1 MTRGALYEDSV
12 EQGKRGRAS
21 VDKERTKGTLNKD
34 PVEQGKRRRAPVDKE
49 RTKDTLNEDP
59 VGSTECTLNKKNA
72 EKTEKKRNNSIELL
86 RFLFTAVIIFF
97 HINLDLWDQD
107 KVIAVIRGVPVTFF
121 MHGNLAVEFFFLVTG
136 YLLARS
142 VHKKI
147 QEDKER
153 PGTAASLPRETLQ
166 FIVHKAKAV
175 LPCYLAA
182 CALTPAA
189 RLIAGKKL
197 GLSYFLKRLPSLF
210 FLQRLGLGRPFIGC
224 TWYLSSL
231 FIALPF
237 VYPLCRKYYR
247 AYTRVVS
254 PLLCAVLL
262 WSIISLT
269 GSLGDIDDWFFF
281 TYKTNIRAFAEISM
295 GTTAYELS
303 RFIRGRVHSLP
314 SRAVLTFTA
323 LACLALSI
331 MYMCSAADG
340 IYGLPVFYLLFFLI
354 AITFSGEGLISRAD
368 IFRSSFFTWLGS
380 VSLPMYVTQTLLR
393 MVVPCVFG
401 KCSQWTQ
408 CFLIYAGTLF
418 LAAGLLTAV
427 SYVKSRSLPVS
438 VYMPRRH
445 ATE

>member
-1 MTRGALYEDSV
+1 MNTD
-12 EQGKRGRAS
+12 
-21 VDKERTKGTLNKD
+21 TM
-34 PVEQGKRRRAPVDKE
+34 E
-49 RTKDTLNEDP
+49 RTKDTLGEEP
-59 VGSTECTLNKKNA
+59 SERIMK
-72 EKTEKKRNNSIELL
+72 EKRNNSIELL
-86 RFLFTAVIIFF
+86 RFLFTAIIIFF
-97 HINLDLWDQD
+97 HVNLDLWDQN

-121 MHGNLAVEFFFLVTG
+121 EHGNLGVEFFFLVTG

-147 QEDKER
+147 QEDKAH
-153 PGTAASLPRETLQ
+153 PGMNVNLSQETLQ

-175 LPCYLAA
+175 FPCYLAA
-182 CALTPAA
+182 CAMTPLV
-189 RLIAGKKL
+189 RLIVGKNL
-197 GLSYFLKRLPSLF
+197 GFSYFLKRLPSLL

-247 AYTRVVS
+247 TYTRVVS

-295 GTTAYELS
+295 GTTAFELS
-303 RFIRGRVHSLP
+303 RLIRGRVHSLP
-314 SRAVLTFTA
+314 ARAALTFTA
-323 LACLALSI
+323 LASLVLSI

-340 IYGLPVFYLLFFLI
+340 RYGFAVFYLLFLLV

-368 IFRSSFFTWLGS
+368 IFRSPFFTWLGA
-380 VSLPMYVTQTLLR
+380 VSLPMYVSQTLLR
-393 MVVPCVFG
+393 MLVPCIFG
-401 KCSQWTQ
+401 KTTQWTQ
-408 CFLIYAGTLF
+408 CFLIYAGTLL
-418 LAAGLLTAV
+418 LAAGLLAAT
-427 SYVKSRSLPVS
+427 SHVKNKRLPVS
-438 VYMPRRH
+438 LYMLRRH
-445 ATE
+445 AAG